1 MGVRKS
7 FKILLIWS
15 TFSPRSVVHT
25 PCCTTPNSPSPRDLL
40 MWMASAGMI
49 CRPGDTMYDVGRD
62 LCSGGEGL
70 RVRPGPSDR
79 VRIA

>member
-1 MGVRKS
+1 
-7 FKILLIWS
+7 
-15 TFSPRSVVHT
+15 
-25 PCCTTPNSPSPRDLL
+25 

>member
-1 MGVRKS
+1 
-7 FKILLIWS
+7 
-15 TFSPRSVVHT
+15 
-25 PCCTTPNSPSPRDLL
+25 

-49 CRPGDTMYDVGRD
+49 CLPGDTMYDVGRD

-79 VRIA
+79 VSMACKHIETQMSPKI